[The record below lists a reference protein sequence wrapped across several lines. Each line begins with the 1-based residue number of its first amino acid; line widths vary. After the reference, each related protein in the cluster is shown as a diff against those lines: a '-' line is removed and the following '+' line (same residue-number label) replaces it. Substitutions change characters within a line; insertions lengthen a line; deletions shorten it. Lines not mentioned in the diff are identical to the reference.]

1 MSADLRER
9 PIRKGRSKRVTMA
22 PRRRLLSRTPRAAA
36 ILVDE
41 FDAGSFESLPHYN
54 QRWVEWT
61 VLLVTLRGC
70 YLKPLTK
77 SGSDRM
83 TIKSVAKFC
92 SLAAMVLVVFAAL
105 GCRSVRFTLQVSGG
119 EPKNAILDTGDALGR
134 GAPRDNFG
142 FVS

>member
-1 MSADLRER
+1 
-9 PIRKGRSKRVTMA
+9 MA
-22 PRRRLLSRTPRAAA
+22 TRRRLLSRTPRAAA

-41 FDAGSFESLPHYN
+41 FDAGSFESLPHHN

-77 SGSDRM
+77 SRSDRM

-92 SLAAMVLVVFAAL
+92 SVAAMVLVVFAAL
-105 GCRSVRFTLQVSGG
+105 G
-119 EPKNAILDTGDALGR
+119 PANW
-134 GAPRDNFG
+134 APRTELG
-142 FVS
+142 W